1 MTEEHRAH
9 FSRRDFLKGS
19 LAVGASAVAAGIGYR
34 LIDGRLS
41 RDYDP
46 ARTEALLANVP
57 LAENPAELPNIIL
70 IVTDDLGYGDLGC
83 YGSGAI
89 RTPHIDQLAAQG
101 VRMDQFYA
109 TAPLCS
115 PSRAGLLSG
124 RYPIRTHVTLPLYPA
139 GSMMDIIF
147 NVMGVYQYGV
157 RGIPEDEALLPEI
170 LQRRG
175 YHTGMLGKWH
185 LGDRAPHLPNDNGFD
200 SFYGALFSNDMPRYA
215 IYRDGAV
222 EVQAPADQN
231 VLTQNLTREAL
242 SFVRENRDHPFF
254 LYYAQPFPHIPLHAS
269 DAFRGQSQAGLYGDT
284 VEEVDWSVGEILKT
298 LEEMGL
304 EENTLVIFSSDNGPW
319 WQGSPG
325 AIRGRKGLT
334 FEGGFRVPFIAR
346 WPGVLPA
353 GTVSDELSMNF
364 DVFATCLAAAGI
376 PLPADRTIDG
386 ANMLPVLK
394 GEAPS
399 PHETLFYYRG
409 TALQGVR
416 NGNWKYL
423 RRHMTDNG
431 SYASRRQGPF
441 LFNLEQDPNESY
453 SLIESKPGVA
463 AALERTM
470 QDWEKELQANI
481 RGWL

>member
-46 ARTEALLANVP
+46 ARTEALLASIP

-89 RTPHIDQLAAQG
+89 RTPNIDRLAAEG
-101 VRMDQFYA
+101 VRMNQFYA

-115 PSRAGLLSG
+115 PARAGLLSG

-185 LGDRAPHLPNDNGFD
+185 LGDRSPHLPNDNGFD

-242 SFVRENRDHPFF
+242 SFLQENRDHPFF

-269 DAFRGQSQAGLYGDT
+269 DAFRGRSQAGLYGDT
-284 VEEVDWSVGEILKT
+284 VEEVDWSVGEILRT
-298 LEEMGL
+298 LGEMDL

-364 DVFATCLAAAGI
+364 DVFATCLAAAGL

-416 NGNWKYL
+416 QGDWKYL

-441 LFNLEQDPNESY
+441 LFNLERDPNESY
-453 SLIESKPGVA
+453 SLIESEPEVA
-463 AALERTM
+463 ARLERTM
-470 QDWEKELQANI
+470 QDWEHQVRANI